1 MNSKTQSQHSDS
13 IHVHSLA
20 HVIKDVATHWNQG
33 LGSSHIVYVLGV
45 FGDEV
50 DGCHLEHI
58 YISYA

>member
-1 MNSKTQSQHSDS
+1 MVVEKVS
-13 IHVHSLA
+13 HSLA

>member
-1 MNSKTQSQHSDS
+1 MVFEKVFYSLT
-13 IHVHSLA
+13 HV
-20 HVIKDVATHWNQG
+20 VKDVAAHLNQD